1 MDDRQQRDLLQAR
14 EAEHFLRNTL
24 WVEAFAALEEKYIRG
39 WRNSQASNPE
49 EREKVYWLITALD
62 EVKGE
67 LTRHITTG
75 KMVRQEIEQEAF
87 RDEMLND
94 RGISLSYGG
103 TDTAR
108 PEV

>member
-1 MDDRQQRDLLQAR
+1 MTGDQDHELVIAGEAQRLLSNPLF
-14 EAEHFLRNTL
+14 ED
-24 WVEAFAALEEKYIRG
+24 AFEALEKKYWLA

-75 KMVRQEIEQEAF
+75 KLITETLQQEHYREQLSE
-87 RDEMLND
+87 DENV
-94 RGISLSYGG
+94 G
-103 TDTAR
+103 TAR
-108 PEV
+108 PSAVV